1 MWGVPDRAENDS
13 HFPVGM
19 PLVVLIVQ
27 SIEHVSALTGSSEG
41 VVSIY
46 ERGLFRISV
55 RISIPKL
62 QNLISIRRIL
72 AIALVSA
79 FMAPSAALLHA
90 GSGRSVPACCRR
102 DGKHHCMM
110 AKRALALVDD
120 GPSFRSAE
128 PACPY
133 RSHSSLPVGAQ
144 GAPLSPNNSVALLPT
159 RIVESNPAIIGILV
173 IRTLQPSRGP
183 PASLLI

>member
-1 MWGVPDRAENDS
+1 
-13 HFPVGM
+13 M
-19 PLVVLIVQ
+19 PLLAWIVQ
-27 SIEHVSALTGSSEG
+27 SIEQVSAITGSSEG
-41 VVSIY
+41 VVSVY
-46 ERGLFRISV
+46 ERGLFRSSV

-90 GSGRSVPACCRR
+90 SRESSVPACCRR

-110 AKRALALVDD
+110 AKRALALVDE
-120 GPSFRSAE
+120 GQSFRSAE

-144 GAPLSPNNSVALLPT
+144 GTPPSPNNSVALLPT
-159 RIVESNPAIIGILV
+159 GIVESNPAIIGILV
-173 IRTLQPSRGP
+173 TRILQPSRGP
-183 PASLLI
+183 PPSLLT